1 MLLRR
6 YRRYFPSLTL
16 LKVSKILPGNLA
28 CTLMNINLKFRA
40 WKRKPRVQRRYPIG
54 DIEPR
59 AAFSASKKRGLSKMD
74 NWNDSIGLERIL
86 INCIFLCQIF
96 DKWGEV
102 GKLTILQIS
111 VTSIHFKLYAS
122 IYIIKISWIVQF
134 VFFFFF
140 FLVNLNLKIS
150 LRLKYIKYILL
161 IKRNLRILM
170 IISHMKIYQIT

>member
-1 MLLRR
+1 MKSSRIVGILHYTPLHLPLSFSLCSSFWLVYATPAFVHFCKKSRIRTVYMLLRR

-86 INCIFLCQIF
+86 INCILLCQIF

-102 GKLTILQIS
+102 D
-111 VTSIHFKLYAS
+111 
-122 IYIIKISWIVQF
+122 
-134 VFFFFF
+134 
-140 FLVNLNLKIS
+140 
-150 LRLKYIKYILL
+150 
-161 IKRNLRILM
+161 
-170 IISHMKIYQIT
+170 